1 MKESTK
7 QFLKRYIPQSM
18 IDGYFIMV
26 GNRYKKMLLGIRKD
40 QLGLEIGPSHR
51 PIAPKKEGYQVE
63 ILDYLTKEELIEKYK
78 SHHVNI
84 NAIEEVDY
92 VWKGGSYSQLTG
104 KKEYYDY
111 ILSSHSIEHSTNF
124 IEFLRDCSSMVK
136 NNGVISLA
144 IPDKRQCFDHFRQVT
159 TIGMVMDD
167 YFQGKEYHSPGVVG
181 EYLLNSVKRN
191 KNLSWD
197 KKRFQ
202 KNWSAS
208 FEFIHSYSYVS
219 ECIKDVLDKE
229 TYMDI
234 HHYVFTDASFCLL
247 ILDLGVLGFIDLV
260 VERCFK
266 TVGNEFIVTLKKT
279 KEEIRP
285 DYKKRMKLLKKI
297 KKYS

>member
-7 QFLKRYIPQSM
+7 QFLKKYIPQSM

-51 PIAPKKEGYQVE
+51 PVAPKREGYQVE
-63 ILDYLTKEELIEKYK
+63 ILDYLTKDELIEKYK
-78 SHHVNI
+78 SHHVNV

-104 KKEYYDY
+104 KREYYDY

-124 IEFLRDCSSMVK
+124 IEFLKDCSNMVK

-159 TIGMVMDD
+159 TIGTVLDD
-167 YFQGKEYHSPGVVG
+167 YFQGKEYHSPGIVG

-191 KNLSWD
+191 QKLSWD

-202 KNWSAS
+202 KNWSAN
-208 FEFIHSYSYVS
+208 FAFIHDYSYAG

-260 VERCFK
+260 VERCFQ

-279 KEEIRP
+279 KEKIHP